1 MGSVSI
7 ATWIGNAAAVLCG
20 PWGAVSRRA
29 HEIACSR
36 QAMDKQALAR
46 AQAGGPSYEEL
57 EAENQCLRA
66 ENAALW
72 ETLAES
78 EERSAAKQQEFAAT
92 GSAMGLS
99 LHQIVTL
106 LAIVLPRCH
115 VPSRAKVGRWVE
127 QASSRAGGML
137 AVLDRVCQ
145 AVGLLLCL
153 EEMFFHQEP
162 VLVAV
167 EPQSMAWVA

>member
-36 QAMDKQALAR
+36 QAMDKQAQRIEQAVAC

-137 AVLDRVCQ
+137 
-145 AVGLLLCL
+145 
-153 EEMFFHQEP
+153 
-162 VLVAV
+162 
-167 EPQSMAWVA
+167 